1 MIGSDKTEKP
11 DPPMPEEPRY
21 GTKPR
26 PPRSFD
32 DFVQSALQ
40 DLRERFAL
48 GR

>member
-1 MIGSDKTEKP
+1 MTASDKTEKP
-11 DPPMPEEPRY
+11 DPQIPEGHSPAE
-21 GTKPR
+21 PR

-32 DFVQSALQ
+32 DFVQSALT